1 MSGSF
6 RAAGGARSTSIPGG
20 GTGTSPDE
28 HIEYAAFEAEAF
40 CDSFLHRRRQGFRI
54 YPGMVREA
62 D

>member
-6 RAAGGARSTSIPGG
+6 RAAGG

-40 CDSFLHRRRQGFRI
+40 CDSSLHRRRQGFRI

>member
-6 RAAGGARSTSIPGG
+6 RAAEGARSTSIPGG
-20 GTGTSPDE
+20 RTGTTTYE
-28 HIEYAAFEAEAF
+28 HVEYAAFEAEAI
-40 CDSFLHRRRQGFRI
+40 CDSSLHRRRQGFRI